1 MSDAANNQYKPWE
14 LDVLEIDDHREAWMN
29 PVMPM
34 YERLDLARLEIKRLK
49 EVISKKKLTQIG
61 DSNHGG

>member
-1 MSDAANNQYKPWE
+1 MSDVANNQYKPWE

-49 EVISKKKLTQIG
+49 EVISKK
-61 DSNHGG
+61 N